1 MPGICLIL
9 AGVPH
14 AGRRTDAAGS
24 DIYLARGLP
33 CAWEG
38 LSGCGAERR
47 VLQHI
52 AWVNADGYRNHDG
65 GHETLECRQMLWLF
79 CRWYRRC
86 LSVFSMSV
94 PLHYFYRYKRE

>member
-65 GHETLECRQMLWLF
+65 G
-79 CRWYRRC
+79 RRALRTITQC
-86 LSVFSMSV
+86 F
-94 PLHYFYRYKRE
+94 RYSAAGVSFVCQSS